1 MKELR
6 IPQYL
11 DGRTGDK
18 TLSKAV
24 NRALLLNVLRK
35 RGASSRASLAK
46 MSGLH
51 KVTVSSQIAE
61 LIELGIVKETG
72 TGESELGR
80 KPIMLEIAGESG
92 YALGISISTA
102 GLVVVAM
109 DLAGRT
115 DYREFI
121 PLEAHSPE
129 AVLEAILSIIRKAKR
144 RYRKSK
150 FGLFGIGIAVP
161 GAIDRTTGRVAFSAK
176 LEWENVPFR
185 ENLSK
190 HFGGILHIGNDA
202 TLATIAEHELC
213 APESDDFVCLLI
225 DEGIGSGAFINGAI
239 HYGHNGQFGEVG
251 HMTIVHNGLQ
261 CPCGNTGCWD
271 LYGSELALRQALGI
285 ARGGDI
291 PDTEEL
297 VALAASPPAW
307 SQEAFSNFIGYLITG
322 IVSIMNAMSPSTLVV
337 NSNVLSAS
345 PAMFETL
352 RAGVTARALAH
363 TGICEIRLSSLAK
376 DAPAIGAAMA
386 AIEGFYEELVVKN
399 D

>member
-102 GLVVVAM
+102 CLVVVAM
-109 DLAGRT
+109 DLAGKT

-121 PLEAHSPE
+121 PLEAYSPE

-150 FGLFGIGIAVP
+150 FGLFGMGIAVP
-161 GAIDRTTGRVAFSAK
+161 GAIDRSTGRVAFSAK
-176 LEWENVPFR
+176 LEWKNVPFR

-202 TLATIAEHELC
+202 TLATIA
-213 APESDDFVCLLI
+213 
-225 DEGIGSGAFINGAI
+225 
-239 HYGHNGQFGEVG
+239 
-251 HMTIVHNGLQ
+251 
-261 CPCGNTGCWD
+261 
-271 LYGSELALRQALGI
+271 
-285 ARGGDI
+285 
-291 PDTEEL
+291 
-297 VALAASPPAW
+297 
-307 SQEAFSNFIGYLITG
+307 
-322 IVSIMNAMSPSTLVV
+322 
-337 NSNVLSAS
+337 
-345 PAMFETL
+345 
-352 RAGVTARALAH
+352 
-363 TGICEIRLSSLAK
+363 
-376 DAPAIGAAMA
+376 
-386 AIEGFYEELVVKN
+386 
-399 D
+399 

>member
-102 GLVVVAM
+102 CLVVVAM
-109 DLAGRT
+109 DLAGKT

-121 PLEAHSPE
+121 PLEA
-129 AVLEAILSIIRKAKR
+129 
-144 RYRKSK
+144 Y
-150 FGLFGIGIAVP
+150 
-161 GAIDRTTGRVAFSAK
+161 
-176 LEWENVPFR
+176 
-185 ENLSK
+185 
-190 HFGGILHIGNDA
+190 
-202 TLATIAEHELC
+202 
-213 APESDDFVCLLI
+213 
-225 DEGIGSGAFINGAI
+225 
-239 HYGHNGQFGEVG
+239 
-251 HMTIVHNGLQ
+251 
-261 CPCGNTGCWD
+261 
-271 LYGSELALRQALGI
+271 
-285 ARGGDI
+285 
-291 PDTEEL
+291 
-297 VALAASPPAW
+297 
-307 SQEAFSNFIGYLITG
+307 
-322 IVSIMNAMSPSTLVV
+322 
-337 NSNVLSAS
+337 
-345 PAMFETL
+345 
-352 RAGVTARALAH
+352 
-363 TGICEIRLSSLAK
+363 
-376 DAPAIGAAMA
+376 
-386 AIEGFYEELVVKN
+386 
-399 D
+399 